1 MPNIAFFLNK
11 ISNIGGIE
19 KITSI
24 LSNEFVN
31 HGNVFIF
38 TYESDSHMSYSL
50 DEKVRIVYLKKNKN
64 KIRNLLSL
72 NKTLKR
78 NKIKFLIIQD
88 KNYGY
93 FTYLKI
99 NKLSKYK
106 IIFCDHSSFN
116 YYYQNNIFN
125 EVERREKYTKHA
137 DAVVVLTSDNHDL
150 YKNKFGYKEN
160 KVYQIPNFLDFDVK
174 NYDYNVLSK
183 TITAV
188 GRLHKQKRFDLLIDA
203 FEKVNE
209 KHPDWSLEI
218 YGDGEEYSKLNNQII
233 SKKLQDCV
241 FLKGNYKNIDEA
253 YLNKSFLCA
262 SSEFE
267 GFGIMI
273 LEAIS
278 YKLPVI
284 SFNCLSGPS
293 DMIKDGYN
301 GFLVLPL
308 DVTDMACKI
317 NKLIENKEARVE
329 FSKNSVCTAK
339 EFNKEVIVNK
349 WYTLFANLKK

>member
-1 MPNIAFFLNK
+1 MSNIAFFSNK
-11 ISNIGGIE
+11 ISSIGGIE
-19 KITSI
+19 KITS
-24 LSNEFVN
+24 LLANEFVKE
-31 HGNVFIF
+31 HKVFLL
-38 TYESDSHMSYSL
+38 TYENNSKMAYNLSSNVKIINLVDY
-50 DEKVRIVYLKKNKN
+50 KN
-64 KIRNLLSL
+64 KIKNLFYL
-72 NKTLKR
+72 NKKLKQL
-78 NKIKFLIIQD
+78 KINFLIIQD
-88 KNYGY
+88 KDYGY
-93 FTYLKI
+93 FSYLKI
-99 NKLSKYK
+99 NKLLKYK

-125 EVERREKYTKHA
+125 EVERRKKYTKHA

-150 YKNKFGYKEN
+150 YKNKFGYKEH

-218 YGDGEEYSKLNNQII
+218 YGDGEEYDKLNNQII

-317 NKLIENKEARVE
+317 NKLIEDEETRLE
-329 FSKNSVCTAK
+329 FSKNSVCVAK
-339 EFNKEVIVNK
+339 EFNKEAIVNK